1 MLAGQQKGEV
11 EVEEHYIWNV
21 KMWGGSVVVFMAPN
35 WCSTA

>member
-21 KMWGGSVVVFMAPN
+21 VAFMTPN

>member
-21 KMWGGSVVVFMAPN
+21 KMWEDSVVAFMTPN